1 MKRYDDLELMLLKDV
16 LDSEELSGFYQNQR
30 GGKYI
35 QLLEGMFSRYH
46 GGGEAITVSNGT
58 SAIYCAL
65 LALGIKP
72 GDKVITTPLTFVGT
86 VSPIIQVG
94 AEPVFVDVD
103 ESTWNLSPK
112 LLSEIPSE
120 SAKAVIFVPLL
131 GNPSGLLEIE
141 KICYEKGWY
150 LIEDNAQALGATA
163 NVRRIGKKGIVSTY
177 SFQSTKS
184 MSCGEGGM
192 VLVSLDDEQLRP
204 HETPPWDIVEAV
216 RAIRNHGLKYHGWT
230 KSICGNYR
238 MSELQA
244 AVAYAQMMKIDMFN
258 FLQRRASERLIKV
271 VGDAMTPQCVNN
283 GYESTRFITGF
294 NADNDGPTA
303 DHILSSLE
311 NLPVNKKKPGA
322 NIGHGYSEIVPDLA
336 YFKSRGFKNPYPL
349 DVARNLT
356 YGFVWLDFR
365 WKTDEEMDVI
375 IRQIEEVL

>member
-103 ESTWNLSPK
+103 ESTWNLSPQ

-131 GNPSGLLEIE
+131 GNPSGLLEI
-141 KICYEKGWY
+141 KRMCYEKGWY
-150 LIEDNAQALGATA
+150 LIEDNAQALGAMA
-163 NVRRIGKKGIVSTY
+163 GWQRIGTHGIASTY

-184 MSCGEGGM
+184 ASCGEGGM
-192 VLVSLDDEQLRP
+192 VLVSPDYRKMGNP
-204 HETPPWDIVEAV
+204 AHVITSIRAV
-216 RAIRNHGLKYHGWT
+216 RNAGMKYHAWT
-230 KSICGNYR
+230 ESVSGNYR

-244 AVAYAQMMKIDMFN
+244 TVCCAQMMKIDMFN

-271 VGDAMTPQCVNN
+271 VGDTMTPQCVNN

-311 NLPVNKKKPGA
+311 DLPVNKKKPGA

-336 YFKSRGFKNPYPL
+336 YFKVRGFKNPYPL

-375 IRQIEEVL
+375 IECIKQVL

>member
-35 QLLEGMFSRYH
+35 QLLEDMFSRYH
-46 GGGEAITVSNGT
+46 GGGEAIAVSNGT

-86 VSPIIQVG
+86 VSPILQVG
-94 AEPVFVDVD
+94 AEPIFVDVD
-103 ESTWNLSPK
+103 EATWNLSPR
-112 LLSEIPSE
+112 LLKNIPAE
-120 SAKAVIFVPLL
+120 DIKAVIFVPLL

-141 KICYEKGWY
+141 AICQEKGWY
-150 LIEDNAQALGATA
+150 LIEDNAQALGAMA
-163 NVRRIGKKGIVSTY
+163 GAQRIGRRGIVSTY

-184 MSCGEGGM
+184 LSCGEGGM
-192 VLVSLDDEQLRP
+192 VLVSMDDEKIRP
-204 HETPPWDIVEAV
+204 NKTEPSDIVKAV
-216 RAIRNHGLKYHGWT
+216 RAIRNHGIKYHGWT
-230 KSICGNYR
+230 ASISGNYR
-238 MSELQA
+238 QSELQA
-244 AVAYAQMMKIDMFN
+244 AVAYAQIMKIDMFN
-258 FLQRRASERLIKV
+258 CLQVRASDRLMSVLAGQDI
-271 VGDAMTPQCVNN
+271 TPQHVLD

-294 NADNDGPTA
+294 NTGNPHTTDG
-303 DHILSSLE
+303 IMSRLE
-311 NLPVNKKKPGA
+311 NLPINKKKPGA
-322 NIGHGYSEIVPDLA
+322 TIGHGYSEIVPDLP
-336 YFKSRGFKNPYPL
+336 YFRKFENQYPL
-349 DVARNLT
+349 DVARSLT